1 MIDLRITGD
10 TPEQEVQEFSELFTP
25 KNIYDD
31 VASLIEEV
39 AGLTNLVDSL
49 SGELETLDRAALRNY
64 SRDISGENLD
74 GLIGEIIFGYGNNC
88 LNRPNGANG
97 YLMNIPHCNSPFT
110 HNTQIWITRPKAGL
124 FIRNME
130 GGAWTVWT
138 PIYSDSG
145 WQTLPLASG
154 VSQQNEAVYPC
165 RYRRLGNVVYVEGAV
180 KGFTEIQKVVATL
193 PEGYRPNKSFYVQTA
208 TNAGQTDTFMFRT
221 NGAIERVATT
231 RNPQSADDYHFINT
245 NFLID

>member
-1 MIDLRITGD
+1 MIQIQIVGD
-10 TPEQEVQEFSELFTP
+10 TPEQEAQEFAQMFSAR
-25 KNIYDD
+25 NIYDD
-31 VASLIEEV
+31 VAALIEEV

-49 SGELETLDRAALRNY
+49 SGEVETLDRDALRK
-64 SRDISGENLD
+64 SSCDITDQNLD
-74 GLIGEIIFGYGNNC
+74 DLIGEIIFGYGNNC

-97 YLMNIPHCNSPFT
+97 YLINIPHCKSPET
-110 HNTQIWITRPKAGL
+110 HNTQLWITRPKAGL

-145 WQTLPLASG
+145 WAALPLASG
-154 VSQQNEAVYPC
+154 VSQQNASVYPC
-165 RYRRLGNVVYVEGAV
+165 RYRKLGNVVYVEGAV

-193 PEGYRPNKSFYVQTA
+193 PEGYRPGKAFYMQTA
-208 TNAGQTDTFMFRT
+208 TNAGHTDTFMVRT
-221 NGAIERVATT
+221 NGAIERVSTT

-245 NFLID
+245 SFLID

>member
-1 MIDLRITGD
+1 MIQIQIMGD
-10 TPEQEVQEFSELFTP
+10 TPEQEVQEFGSLFSP

-31 VASLIEEV
+31 VAALIEEV

-49 SGELETLDRAALRNY
+49 SGEVENLDRDALRKS
-64 SRDISGENLD
+64 SRDINDANLND
-74 GLIGEIIFGYGNNC
+74 LYGEIIFGYGNNC

-97 YLMNIPHCNSPFT
+97 YLINIPHCKSPET

-124 FIRNME
+124 FIQNME

-193 PEGYRPNKSFYVQTA
+193 PEGYRPSKSFYVQTA
-208 TNAGQTDTFMFRT
+208 TNAGQTDTFMFRA
-221 NGAIERVATT
+221 NGAIERMATT
-231 RNPQSADDYHFINT
+231 RSPQSADDYHFVNAS
-245 NFLID
+245 FLID